1 MWVSPFLGC
10 GACVFI
16 FVELLCPAGCLVRE
30 ETAGWAHEADDPV
43 WGLDFG
49 HIPRVPPHFRFCGEP
64 QDELGLV
71 RGCDKVGH
79 ISVHGIETIENVH
92 GIVVQGGGDAAMGTG
107 YWKWRG
113 GG

>member
-30 ETAGWAHEADDPV
+30 ETAGWAREADDPV

-49 HIPRVPPHFRFCGEP
+49 HVPRVPPHFRFCGEP

-79 ISVHGIETIENVH
+79 ISVHWI
-92 GIVVQGGGDAAMGTG
+92 
-107 YWKWRG
+107 
-113 GG
+113 